1 MVTTMRDAIIAP
13 HLLLQTFY
21 ARKENVS
28 QLRSIK
34 YHKTVLVHLFAKYS
48 YLLQIERLSTQS
60 SLLLYKVSKFTILSI
75 KI

>member
-1 MVTTMRDAIIAP
+1 MIMFMVTTMRDAIIAP

-34 YHKTVLVHLFAKYS
+34 YQKTFYYIFLPNNLICLKLKK
-48 YLLQIERLSTQS
+48 YLLL
-60 SLLLYKVSKFTILSI
+60 
-75 KI
+75 

>member
-48 YLLQIERLSTQS
+48 YLLQIKKYIDQNL
-60 SLLLYKVSKFTILSI
+60 I
-75 KI
+75 